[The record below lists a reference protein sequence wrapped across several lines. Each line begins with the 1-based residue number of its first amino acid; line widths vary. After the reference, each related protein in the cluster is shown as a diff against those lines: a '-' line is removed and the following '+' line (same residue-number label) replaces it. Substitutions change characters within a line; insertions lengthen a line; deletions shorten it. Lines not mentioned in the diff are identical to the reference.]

1 MKNLMWLIKREYW
14 ENKNLYLRMPV
25 IVALILLVL
34 ILLIAVRKMPTDDEI
49 QLIKNGMQET
59 LGRDKFFYDASIR
72 QFLNVLNYS
81 FSGFLFFFLLISSV
95 VSFSYFSQ
103 ALSADRMDK
112 SILFWKSLPISDRDT
127 VLSKL
132 ALPLIFAPLLSAF
145 LAFVIYLILVLFIT
159 VFAAVLGY
167 PSWSL
172 LGSNLIVFLI
182 PIKFLVLL
190 PIYFLW
196 ALPTAAWILMVSSW
210 AKSRAIVWAFG
221 VPLLFAAAA
230 IFLEHQLQ
238 LNWNMR
244 TLAGEG
250 LSRLLLSTL
259 PGAWMG
265 ESIPKMG
272 TAKDLPNLFLIA
284 QETLS
289 GWKIWAGA
297 AAGVAML
304 FATVQLRRHRTEV

>member
-25 IVALILLVL
+25 IVALILLAL
-34 ILLIAVRKMPTDDEI
+34 ILLIAVRKMPGFTDDEL
-49 QLIKNGMQET
+49 QMLQSSMQEMV
-59 LGRDKFFYDASIR
+59 GKKQFIYDVSMK

-81 FSGFLFFFLLISSV
+81 FSGFLFFFMLISSV

-182 PIKFLVLL
+182 PIEFLVLL
-190 PIYFLW
+190 PIYILW

-221 VPLLFAAAA
+221 APLLFAAAA

-265 ESIPKMG
+265 ETIPRMG
-272 TAKDLPNLFLIA
+272 TAKDLPNLFIIA
-284 QETLS
+284 
-289 GWKIWAGA
+289 
-297 AAGVAML
+297 
-304 FATVQLRRHRTEV
+304 